1 MQKKEISN
9 IISKYKLPITF
20 ALLIFIILIAL
31 MIATQVR
38 YISKQPWLTYGN
50 ITWTNDSKEIIYTR
64 ESISPEI
71 EKNYKKIFE
80 IRKINVE
87 TQKQKLLASLDNDS
101 SSIKLIKCNP
111 ENDKIYFTKIE
122 NRKPQL
128 YYCKTD
134 GSKIIEKINIPS
146 ENIENLI
153 QDGDDIIFSESINNK
168 EKNRDEF
175 KIKIYNSVTNE
186 IEEIFN
192 TFSDAN
198 SIVDNYKLING
209 DISPDK
215 KFYCIG
221 IWHQTED
228 NLEGKTSFLVY
239 DKDTKILKTTEIVS
253 YESNIKFEI
262 SKNSETVA
270 IKTFAVDK
278 DGIKKPLLH
287 FYNLLNKTYK
297 NCFIGN
303 NIDPNFTIIQSN
315 DGKTL
320 LKTDDKIYLVIING
334 SVISVKMIFDRET
347 IPFPT
352 DEFNISPSGKKIA
365 LIRYAKGRNL
375 KSELRIANIDGTNC
389 IELITPE
396 GRRTMEGNPFYI
408 YLRYC
413 KLVVIDFIQSIK

>member
-31 MIATQVR
+31 MIATQIR

-50 ITWTNDSKEIIYTR
+50 ITWTNNSKEIIYTR

-71 EKNYKKIFE
+71 DENYKKLFE
-80 IRKINVE
+80 IRKINIE

-186 IEEIFN
+186 IEEVFN
-192 TFSDAN
+192 TFSDTN
-198 SIVDNYKLING
+198 SIVDNYKFING

-239 DKDTKILKTTEIVS
+239 DKEAKILKTTEIVS
-253 YESNIKFEI
+253 YESNITFET

-270 IKTFAVDK
+270 IKTFAIDK

-303 NIDPNFTIIQSN
+303 NIDPNFTIIQLN

-347 IPFPT
+347 IPFPI
-352 DEFNISPSGKKIA
+352 DEFNVSPSGEKIA

-375 KSELRIANIDGTNC
+375 KSEVRIANIDGTNC

>member
-1 MQKKEISN
+1 MKKKEIAH

-20 ALLIFIILIAL
+20 TLLIFIILIAL
-31 MIATQVR
+31 MIATQIR
-38 YISKQPWLTYGN
+38 YVNKQPWLNYRN
-50 ITWTNDSKEIIYTR
+50 ITWTNDSKEIIYIR

-71 EKNYKKIFE
+71 DENYKKIFE
-80 IRKINVE
+80 IRKINIE
-87 TQKQKLLASLDNDS
+87 SKKQNLLASIKDDF

-146 ENIENLI
+146 ENIEDLI
-153 QDGDDIIFSESINNK
+153 QDDDDIIFSEVTNNK

-175 KIKIYNSVTNE
+175 KIKIYNSTTNE

-192 TFSDAN
+192 TFSDTTSN
-198 SIVDNYKLING
+198 IDKYKLING
-209 DISPDK
+209 DISPNK

-239 DKDTKILKTTEIVS
+239 DKENKTLKTTEIVS

-278 DGIKKPLLH
+278 DGIKKPLIH

-297 NCFIGN
+297 NCFIEN

-320 LKTDDKIYLVIING
+320 LKTDDKIYLVKIDG
-334 SVISVKMIFDRET
+334 SIISVKSIFDKET

-365 LIRYAKGRNL
+365 LTRYAKGRNL
-375 KSELRIANIDGTNC
+375 KSEVRIANIDGTNC
-389 IELITPE
+389 TELITPE
-396 GRRTMEGNPFYI
+396 GRRIMEGNPFYI

-413 KLVVIDFIQSIK
+413 KLVVTDFIQSVK